1 MKETNKKTTKKTKK
15 QQKRLCYTMT
25 SNIRLTSVDND
36 AQMDLMLTR
45 LNFLVIDTCI
55 IVHIDCVQP

>member
-1 MKETNKKTTKKTKK
+1 MRETNKQTKKNNKK
-15 QQKRLCYTMT
+15 NNKKNKKNKKRLCYTMT

-45 LNFLVIDTCI
+45 LYVFSN
-55 IVHIDCVQP
+55 

>member
-1 MKETNKKTTKKTKK
+1 MKETNIKK

-36 AQMDLMLTR
+36 ALIDLMLTR
-45 LNFLVIDTCI
+45 LYFFSN
-55 IVHIDCVQP
+55 